1 MNIPD
6 LIKLLQKKIAA
17 LNSARSTAYSLG
29 DVDQVMLID
38 AQITETQLTLDQL
51 NTLV

>member
-1 MNIPD
+1 MKVPD
-6 LIKLLQKKIAA
+6 LIRLLQKKIAA
-17 LNSARSTAYSLG
+17 LNSARSTAEALG
-29 DVDQVMLID
+29 DIDQIVVID

>member
-1 MNIPD
+1 MNVSD
-6 LIKLLQKKIAA
+6 LVKLLQKKISA
-17 LNSARSTAYSLG
+17 LNSARATAYVLG
-29 DVDQVMLID
+29 NVDQVMLIE